1 MYGQGNIGCSTWFL
15 PMITMIFVMLVVVN
29 YGLIEEPS
37 VPMIADRVVT
47 TEKKYKNFIAPDY
60 GTIRLSKGVA
70 TQIHHSIKNDSVIVL
85 SRKTIDGRAGSFLVV
100 REIVPNEKFVIEA
113 LDSDSKVEK
122 DDSGEIFFVV
132 Y

>member
-1 MYGQGNIGCSTWFL
+1 MYSQGCSTWVF
-15 PMITMIFVMLVVVN
+15 PMIITIFLMLVVVN

-37 VPMIADRVVT
+37 IQMIRDIERP
-47 TEKKYKNFIAPDY
+47 EKSEKTYKNFIAPDY
-60 GTIRLSKGVA
+60 GTLRLSKGVA

-85 SRKTIDGRAGSFLVV
+85 SRKTIDGKAGVLLVV
-100 REIVPNEKFVIEA
+100 REIVPNEKFTIEA
-113 LDSDSKVEK
+113 VDEESNVVR